1 MDPSPV
7 YANIEKECNFNL
19 HTLKSAKNVDEILEK
34 QTIALKEADRSAAFY
49 HFNLSREKAE
59 ELLFR
64 KCWFISFIFFNDYK
78 INYVV
83 LKS

>member
-64 KCWFISFIFFNDYK
+64 KCWFISFIFLMIIK
-78 INYVV
+78 
-83 LKS
+83 